1 MSDRPPPKSPPNA
14 PKSPAGAPSGE
25 AAERRAKA
33 LRENLLKRKSQA
45 RARAEPNAV
54 KRDPER

>member
-1 MSDRPPPKSPPNA
+1 MPDRSSAQPPEKPAAFPIKPKA
-14 PKSPAGAPSGE
+14 DE

-45 RARAEPNAV
+45 RARQPADKPKE
-54 KRDPER
+54 

>member
-1 MSDRPPPKSPPNA
+1 MPDRSSAQPPAKPADFPNKA
-14 PKSPAGAPSGE
+14 NADE

-45 RARAEPNAV
+45 RARRSAE
-54 KRDPER
+54 KPEE